1 MMSAK
6 GLPHLYFAGSCPDI
20 QCETDLEPLP
30 AAQARSQDKDIYSTE
45 ASSNDEGVLMASTSV
60 FVLDPGD
67 APSKYS
73 P

>member
-1 MMSAK
+1 MSR
-6 GLPHLYFAGSCPDI
+6 LFFVGSCPEVE
-20 QCETDLEPLP
+20 CETDLEPLP

-45 ASSNDEGVLMASTSV
+45 TSSSDEGVLMASTSV

-67 APSKYS
+67 APSKWS